1 METSANVSSN
11 PTELSEF
18 RSRIF
23 AENCS
28 LSLPM
33 KIHPSPR
40 CIQTRT
46 TSSILAIICLWLTLA
61 LLPSARAATNS
72 VSELRVATYNLRFA
86 SATGENSWPERRP
99 LMKEV
104 IHSMNPDVFGTQEGL
119 HDQLQDIAKDSP
131 DYQWIGRGRNADGG
145 SEYMAVFYRTARL
158 QPLSTNHF
166 WLSDTP
172 EVPGSTT
179 WGNSNR
185 RMVTWI
191 KFRDRDNGKEFYFFN
206 THFDHQIQMA
216 REKSAELLRTRV
228 GELGTNL
235 PIILTG
241 DFNAGAGQN
250 KAYSILTDDGF
261 FKDTWTESPTRIGG
275 STNSFN
281 GFRTPKIE
289 GERIDWI
296 LTRGA
301 VKTES
306 AEIVTLQPHGQ
317 FASDHFPVLTKLL
330 LK

>member
-1 METSANVSSN
+1 
-11 PTELSEF
+11 
-18 RSRIF
+18 
-23 AENCS
+23 
-28 LSLPM
+28 M
-33 KIHPSPR
+33 KIHPSSR
-40 CIQTRT
+40 LIQNRNPLNLF
-46 TSSILAIICLWLTLA
+46 SIFSLLFALA

-86 SATGENSWPERRP
+86 SATGDHSWPERRP

-104 IHSMNPDVFGTQEGL
+104 IHSLNPDVFGTQEGL
-119 HDQLQDIAKDSP
+119 HDQLLDIAKDSP

-145 SEYMAVFYRTARL
+145 SEYMAIFYRASRL

-185 RMVTWI
+185 RMVTRV
-191 KFRDRDNGKEFYFFN
+191 KFRDRNNGREFYFFN

-228 GELGTNL
+228 SELGTHL

-281 GFRTPKIE
+281 GFRAPKIE

-301 VKTES
+301 IETES
-306 AEIVTLQPHGQ
+306 VEMVTLQPQGK
-317 FASDHFPVLTKLL
+317 FASDHFPILTTLL

>member
-1 METSANVSSN
+1 
-11 PTELSEF
+11 
-18 RSRIF
+18 
-23 AENCS
+23 
-28 LSLPM
+28 M
-33 KIHPSPR
+33 KIHPNLRLVQNPLRLLSVV
-40 CIQTRT
+40 
-46 TSSILAIICLWLTLA
+46 SLTLMFA
-61 LLPSARAATNS
+61 LLSAANAATNS

-86 SATGENSWPERRP
+86 SATGDHSWPERRP

-119 HDQLQDIAKDSP
+119 HDQLTNIAKDSP

-145 SEYMAVFYRTARL
+145 SEYMAIFYRTARL

-185 RMVTWI
+185 RMVTWV
-191 KFRDRDNGKEFYFFN
+191 KFRDRNNGKEFYFFN

-228 GELGTNL
+228 RELGTNL

-250 KAYSILTDDGF
+250 NAYSILTDDGF
-261 FKDTWTESPTRIGG
+261 FKDTWTEAPTRIGG
-275 STNSFN
+275 STNTFN
-281 GFRTPKIE
+281 AFGTPRIE

-301 VKTES
+301 IETES
-306 AEIVTLQPHGQ
+306 VKIITLQPEGK
-317 FASDHFPVLTKLL
+317 FASDHFPVLTKLRL
-330 LK
+330 E